1 MTWIRLDEV
10 IAMNDG
16 HEKDC
21 SGDRIGDGPQRDSE
35 IIRFPQSR
43 VLPAGRNKP
52 LKQLGRSTLAD
63 RFGTPER
70 QATGHWCSR
79 CQGIW
84 YGYLLEV
91 ACPVC
96 GNRHG

>member
-1 MTWIRLDEV
+1 M
-10 IAMNDG
+10 
-16 HEKDC
+16 
-21 SGDRIGDGPQRDSE
+21 SGDNDRATAV
-35 IIRFPQSR
+35 IRFPQSR
-43 VLPAGRNKP
+43 VAPPRSAGP
-52 LKQLGRSTLAD
+52 VKQLGLGRMASVI
-63 RFGTPER
+63 GVPEQ
-70 QATGHWCSR
+70 QATGHWCSQ

>member
-1 MTWIRLDEV
+1 M
-10 IAMNDG
+10 
-16 HEKDC
+16 
-21 SGDRIGDGPQRDSE
+21 GDQDSRERAE

-43 VLPAGRNKP
+43 VAPAGGG
-52 LKQLGRSTLAD
+52 KQPRILGYGKMAGIL
-63 RFGTPER
+63 GVPER
-70 QATGHWCSR
+70 QTTGHWCSR

-91 ACPVC
+91 DCPLC

>member
-1 MTWIRLDEV
+1 MAESDDPKTKSSDAV
-10 IAMNDG
+10 V
-16 HEKDC
+16 
-21 SGDRIGDGPQRDSE
+21 
-35 IIRFPQSR
+35 RFPQSR
-43 VLPAGRNKP
+43 VSPPGARQPAKY
-52 LKQLGRSTLAD
+52 LGLGPMAKIL
-63 RFGTPER
+63 GAPEE

>member
-1 MTWIRLDEV
+1 MSEADEP
-10 IAMNDG
+10 
-16 HEKDC
+16 
-21 SGDRIGDGPQRDSE
+21 SSPLQPE
-35 IIRFPQSR
+35 IIPFPHSR
-43 VLPAGRNKP
+43 VLPSSPHKP
-52 LKQLGRSTLAD
+52 IKYLGLGAMAKMI
-63 RFGTPER
+63 GAPER

-91 ACPVC
+91 TCPVC